1 MVDRDL
7 AAIRSFAVCMEI
19 VREWQVCSNTQLS
32 SLLGHHPWSIA
43 GLQQYPA
50 LQFAWKSSLELAL
63 WYLHL
68 FLQLSVMNVIAIPV
82 WILCSALVTLV
93 GSSWWGFIS
102 SELLLRFCLL
112 GIMNIKLFHDFG
124 IILLLLYPESSN
136 SFSAPMKTVA
146 LLMIPFFFFLGAI
159 CCIQCMWWA
168 PQDFTVDRDLSF
180 PWIDFSQQ
188 ACVRVCVCVA
198 LGCCWWRQRWDLR
211 HPSELVQLSPHKV
224 VAKSQNLT
232 WTGWLESFWGCPS
245 LCSRT

>member
-1 MVDRDL
+1 
-7 AAIRSFAVCMEI
+7 
-19 VREWQVCSNTQLS
+19 
-32 SLLGHHPWSIA
+32 
-43 GLQQYPA
+43 
-50 LQFAWKSSLELAL
+50 LEQAL

-82 WILCSALVTLV
+82 WILCNALVTLV

-102 SELLLRFCLL
+102 SELLPRFCLL
-112 GIMNIKLFHDFG
+112 GIMNSKLFHNFS

-188 ACVRVCVCVA
+188 ACVCVCGIGVLLMEA
-198 LGCCWWRQRWDLR
+198 EMGFASPQWVGATLPSQGGSQISESHVDRMVGEFLRMSILVFKNLGTK
-211 HPSELVQLSPHKV
+211 LSF
-224 VAKSQNLT
+224 L
-232 WTGWLESFWGCPS
+232 
-245 LCSRT
+245 